1 MGFYEASLLVLLLAV
16 KEATAASCPAGT
28 YLKDNKCF
36 VCPVGYF
43 ESEGTCKQCPLDQY
57 NAAEQGTG
65 CTACPEG
72 TKTLEKGSVSIDQ
85 CIKVCE
91 IPATYKSGYRV
102 TDDTQIY
109 TVSAG
114 ERVAHDTNLLFV
126 CDPGYQ
132 FGNTNTNTQ
141 SRTCSESVDLPT
153 FCIRIE
159 ASQKG
164 EGYFT
169 PEIETITVSCSVY
182 PKEQTEATSVY
193 FFKDDVKI
201 TDGVVLVVKEDYQ
214 EATYEVNEEGRWRC
228 ALADTITDES
238 NKPVTEAL
246 ISKLTLTMN
255 KPTKLAVSTDEDY
268 TISCESSY
276 LDTMGLPGLVLYFNG
291 EPVSSVTSEILDQ
304 KFRVSKSFSSLT
316 NEVAGRYTCKSTW
329 AITDGDVIGPS
340 QVEGTVDFL
349 GFQTEYPARED
360 GTSADVVMVSADTDV
375 TLVCDTYTISSG
387 SQPDVKFFVN
397 DVEVGTG
404 TSHTLTV
411 STSGTE
417 VHCTASVGTGE
428 SQQLV
433 TTKKTTLLT
442 TDLRVEMSPEVLYGK
457 EGDIVTLTCSL
468 TGANVQLAV
477 LNTYLDGSSKLTTDS
492 SAATADGTYK
502 FEITIN
508 KTNTWARCGVYV
520 ADQKVYFYSVPI
532 RVYCRDSSV
541 EPASLVLLQ
550 GQGSSFT
557 LKVWGDSASVTV
569 SNSEIRAVKNEAE
582 SNAWMTHYDV
592 PITNAKTK
600 WYGPLDFSITYSDD
614 KELAVENTNLYVTD
628 VIVKTYSN
636 NIAEE
641 QNIVLTCSH
650 VNPPN
655 YNPPTVTWYIYKG
668 QDDGLFDSD
677 KEEFDTSDSSRV
689 DVTDS
694 TDSKDETVLTIS
706 NVADTDTG
714 FYACR
719 VEFRNQSDEVRLERM
734 AAPVKQTVV
743 GEAYFHEMPK
753 SLGVRVDSSL
763 EISCTADQQ
772 RPDNAPSEPK
782 IGVECYNSE
791 SENWTEKGSRTT
803 TKTTKE
809 FTEKFQVTVTAS
821 MNNRDCR
828 CFGNFYDGGGQEYLI
843 SSPLVRVYAYDVRRY
858 PGYNEK
864 HYSMKG
870 HSVTMKCSANGDGS
884 EVIQWEKGTA
894 RISNSDT
901 KYTITTGE
909 VIDGT
914 YSSTLEISQI
924 TPALDGEFTCYV
936 TYGGDNG
943 VKLEETFTLHVLYI
957 TEFSTA
963 TRYENNDTTATI
975 TCKVSQVD
983 DKIPTITWNQDGKIS
998 TGCLDDSIISGS
1010 TKTCVLQLYITEELL
1025 RTVNCSLEYR
1035 EQPSLKGQKETSS
1048 RVTVVSQRVWSD
1060 QPKVTVVDGG
1070 NAEYV
1075 CYASGNTDVMMAT
1088 LNYPGDPQPKVEK
1101 DAAKYQSKFTFDMA
1115 DIRAGRS
1122 GDYTCQLNFAPPM
1135 SIEVSVEI
1143 MVLTEKFPATE
1154 TYQTLGQIQN
1164 FTCATEL
1171 IGENT
1176 IAKIRFDGGP
1186 GAYKDQF
1193 KYFDEEG
1200 EASNTLS
1207 LNLTQAMNL
1216 KVYNCSVEIEGSDSD
1231 RPLTSEGQLV
1241 VQYVKLEKNKY
1252 YGTDKQTLDI
1262 PCVGSG
1268 RNSDVDGISWTLPA
1282 GSSTSGTKQNYVQAT
1297 FSLKTVLTVALT
1309 PEKEGEYTCGVAYD
1323 PHPHQD
1329 SLSLTILKI
1338 EANPKKTYYLEKGS
1352 VGTIV
1357 CEGTAPL
1364 SSMKPSFKWNYVDKI
1379 NTGKQEQCG
1388 TQFNPNFA
1396 GTLPGPT
1403 NRRSGTVEISTIE
1416 HTIVESDQ
1424 LRSVDCTMSWT
1435 GTDADGSLTTTPSL
1449 LVVTYIAADDEVYVI
1464 EGKDGTITCTVYGPS
1479 VQMRW
1484 EKENE
1489 DKTGWTEITQGVAGY
1504 DTADGNWDETCH
1516 RESFILTVKST
1527 DESSEGK
1534 YRCSSTINY
1543 DGNVIELKKTV
1554 QLKVY
1559 RVVKF
1564 EVGLESGRSTSA
1576 IITQFDSASLAC
1588 SASYTGGT
1596 FSFIKKVEGQ
1606 EEVPQSSDYE
1616 VDTDDGYRA
1625 AGWNIQ
1631 SFDEDHVGVYEC
1643 KVEWGGLPAP
1653 VKTVNLDI
1661 SRVCQ
1666 RPDIVN
1672 GKLITEDPESRWI
1685 KSGETGTVTCEEGYT
1700 LSGEATVKCDEGDLV
1715 TPTGAALQATCE
1727 KVPSERC
1734 VVLPVPANGKF
1745 SCKTVEGNL
1754 VCNVECNEGYLISDP
1769 ANNEYTCRSES
1780 DENWDHVTQ
1789 QNPLGKTATCD
1800 EKTYQK
1806 FTLQGPCTECSGE
1819 CAEKLKDY
1827 TCVAGTITL
1836 RSLLSA
1842 EEVKK
1847 ELQPSGGKRKRD
1859 TTTEFTLTESQCIGE
1874 GSVKPMGSQYCVK
1887 CSAGYYA
1894 SDNTCKPCAV
1904 GQYGSSPGLSLCIY
1918 CDAGLSTLGQA
1929 ASSSS
1934 ECIEVCEIPA
1944 VHRGS
1949 SYPPTGFLVKAGS
1962 TVTLSCEEG
1971 FDLEYNQKSEVTCSD
1986 QLPKCYGRCRVKG
1999 PDSYDNLGLKKVEI
2013 GAESISQDTGPS
2025 TLCNN
2030 DNGDIKCSESGND
2043 PKIPHG
2049 FPIKAVCMDVKEM
2062 KNGKSEQILY
2072 CQEETLEFIF
2082 PDCSECKVDCS
2093 TSEWQC
2099 NSDCSCIP
2107 KTKRCDKIKDCKIN
2121 TAKPEISDEYDCSLP
2136 NDNPRGIQFDHW
2148 QDETSPNTPVRFS
2161 YTPRSDWQ
2169 QFAACFWLQSSF
2181 KGPQTVFS
2189 YGGKIGVSVHNE
2201 ELAVHFNLDGTSGA
2215 TFSSRAAGI
2224 TDGNYHRV
2232 CVSWNSVGGVVDLY
2246 YEDNDIIDDDKFK
2259 TWSVS
2264 STNLTNLRISQT
2276 VILTVGGTADQK
2288 DPNSFHGFIKDMI
2301 IFEKQL
2307 ITEDIDN
2314 FRDCTFPAANST
2326 RIKWEAILGVA
2337 GSKKVMNYE
2346 KTNCKAPTCKGSCPV
2361 DMFMCGTCDCVSP
2374 WQRCDLFTQHCI
2386 DNSDEQDCKKTNG
2399 VFKPY
2404 NEQKRFE
2411 ESKGSCIQAGGN
2423 LAFIDSEFENN
2434 LSARS
2439 LAIDKIRTTWI
2450 GMTVVK
2456 GKALT
2461 TWESGSYKSEWA
2473 QSYYSDTTKVD
2484 TSVGLRD
2491 DRIWLPV
2498 YGLFAEKL
2506 PYLCRTQGYLI
2517 AKLDETDISIDDW
2530 RSSCTTHFTIADEYY
2545 SDIAISVLKSR
2556 ALHVIDNW
2564 QGVAWVK
2571 SDLNCD
2577 YIKSDRSVTVDS
2589 PAECTTYWNVPS
2601 FCGVQVELEQVTQA
2615 SLTGEENSFFLL
2627 DNPWSGKLDSDRG
2640 TSELSVCFNL
2650 KSADEAGTVLRYSTA
2665 DYPNEILIYLSTKSQ
2680 HQPVDILELTV
2691 HNRVNFF
2698 AVELLDGVWHSV
2710 CVAWGTATAAQVTGS
2725 VNLMVDGAEI
2735 SQYKTLAVWPKNLY
2749 NAKLGDQGKLYIGR
2763 QGDSSSTDSR
2773 SLKGAI
2779 MNLNVWKKEL
2789 SLEEMTQMTRNSVDS
2804 FKCGPI
2810 VVQESKLILRWR
2822 DLLHYSS
2829 SGVTVSTTRDHVHC
2843 GILYYGAEFAAGPD
2857 GTKIQL
2863 ESGGNSGK
2871 DYSQAVRYGDIVRI
2885 VKGGTSDRTVK
2896 CDGVSCPFTQCSDS
2910 NTECGTEFTVLS
2922 DIWELGRAVAV
2933 SDKIVLR
2940 TGDKVIRGLT
2950 ASSGD
2955 LSLDADNEEEDNSF
2969 TVTVDYVGWKDG
2981 TISECGDD
2989 CVKTVTRNC
2998 VKFDGSETDGDG
3010 EDTLCPGDREISRY
3024 CPCSD
3029 HGECAAPPAAS
3040 EYSGTYTWVVYDK
3053 SEPGYWFAICPYGSF
3068 ADRYVPKTVIAECAG
3083 DGAVFENTT
3092 CSFQSEAAQELYKI
3106 LFDIQVEDD
3115 NVAEV
3120 AAQTSQAIVKADD
3133 LGTVHVNLAADI
3145 TTKVAN
3151 VTNITEDVV
3160 DNVLNVFDTLTITV
3174 SDEDIQSS
3182 KDDSGAPKKLV
3193 DSIET
3198 AAKKMKPETGKPIT
3212 LKKKS
3217 VGLKVMDVPETQ
3229 TGSVSFSISKTASQA
3244 IDEVEFGDT
3253 VPSSDPVTEKR
3264 TRQGEIS
3271 GSQDNG
3277 TGSQD
3282 NGTGSQD
3289 NGLDDTV
3296 LGTEEPPA
3304 AEANMTVSIEIAAD
3318 VAIKTKQLSFMVY
3331 NNSKMFVASK
3341 NHTIST
3347 NAAIGNPFESG
3358 SLSIQSNVLG
3368 GSVDQETAG
3377 ETGVGSGRSTP
3388 AATLT
3393 MSAQG
3398 GIDLD
3403 RTPYCVY
3410 WDDVEEMWSQ
3420 TGLHITSCDPDKISC
3435 TSDHLTNF
3443 AVLMNIGDNAFS
3455 PAHTTAMSV
3464 LTIVG
3469 SSLSILSLTLT
3480 VVGLAIGKMRRNP
3493 TYHIHLF
3500 LALSLGLAML
3510 FMLVGMDRREN
3521 FYVCKVFA
3529 VLIHYMFLA
3538 SICWMLVEGV
3548 NLYIAL
3554 IIVFGVNHKKLKI
3567 AAHCFSWGF
3576 PALVCLITVLV
3587 DTYVAGFELYEICM
3601 TAKYCFLN
3609 HRGRMYFFV
3618 APIML
3623 AMAVNVFIFIRVI
3636 IVLAK
3641 ATKNRDGWTD
3651 LRQVTVIASITGMS
3665 ISLVT
3670 VIASITGISW
3680 IFGAMT
3686 VGGSVGTLIFNYL
3699 YIILNSFQGVVIFY
3713 FHCFGKPDV
3722 RNAWTEKLSSGTSR
3736 LFTSSNNSQAP
3747 ASYGKSIVP
3756 VEVAKARPISEVAA
3770 NKAARGESNLSPAEL
3785 AALEKCGGTSRK
3797 ISTAATGV
3805 SDQRYSTTVA
3815 PRISTTLGP
3824 GGRISTVSN
3833 PGPRLGAGANR
3844 PNRFSVAG
3852 YNTPLSPM
3860 PFQASPNPRKIE
3872 EEDIK
3877 LQNMEKTDEEAAY
3890 STIDDVAPENP
3901 EKTGTG
3907 LRRRKKK
3914 QENDCLVE
3922 ENQYV
3927 TLGEKE
3933 DREKKNADKKGDLA
3947 IEDVELAPV
3956 EPEPAVSGST
3966 LKRCE
3971 SLEGAAITGPDIV
3984 YFPDDDT
3991 GSINM

>member
-1 MGFYEASLLVLLLAV
+1 
-16 KEATAASCPAGT
+16 
-28 YLKDNKCF
+28 
-36 VCPVGYF
+36 
-43 ESEGTCKQCPLDQY
+43 
-57 NAAEQGTG
+57 
-65 CTACPEG
+65 
-72 TKTLEKGSVSIDQ
+72 
-85 CIKVCE
+85 
-91 IPATYKSGYRV
+91 
-102 TDDTQIY
+102 
-109 TVSAG
+109 
-114 ERVAHDTNLLFV
+114 
-126 CDPGYQ
+126 
-132 FGNTNTNTQ
+132 
-141 SRTCSESVDLPT
+141 
-153 FCIRIE
+153 
-159 ASQKG
+159 
-164 EGYFT
+164 
-169 PEIETITVSCSVY
+169 
-182 PKEQTEATSVY
+182 
-193 FFKDDVKI
+193 
-201 TDGVVLVVKEDYQ
+201 
-214 EATYEVNEEGRWRC
+214 
-228 ALADTITDES
+228 
-238 NKPVTEAL
+238 
-246 ISKLTLTMN
+246 
-255 KPTKLAVSTDEDY
+255 
-268 TISCESSY
+268 
-276 LDTMGLPGLVLYFNG
+276 
-291 EPVSSVTSEILDQ
+291 
-304 KFRVSKSFSSLT
+304 
-316 NEVAGRYTCKSTW
+316 
-329 AITDGDVIGPS
+329 
-340 QVEGTVDFL
+340 
-349 GFQTEYPARED
+349 
-360 GTSADVVMVSADTDV
+360 
-375 TLVCDTYTISSG
+375 
-387 SQPDVKFFVN
+387 
-397 DVEVGTG
+397 
-404 TSHTLTV
+404 
-411 STSGTE
+411 
-417 VHCTASVGTGE
+417 
-428 SQQLV
+428 
-433 TTKKTTLLT
+433 
-442 TDLRVEMSPEVLYGK
+442 
-457 EGDIVTLTCSL
+457 
-468 TGANVQLAV
+468 
-477 LNTYLDGSSKLTTDS
+477 
-492 SAATADGTYK
+492 
-502 FEITIN
+502 
-508 KTNTWARCGVYV
+508 
-520 ADQKVYFYSVPI
+520 
-532 RVYCRDSSV
+532 
-541 EPASLVLLQ
+541 
-550 GQGSSFT
+550 
-557 LKVWGDSASVTV
+557 
-569 SNSEIRAVKNEAE
+569 
-582 SNAWMTHYDV
+582 
-592 PITNAKTK
+592 
-600 WYGPLDFSITYSDD
+600 
-614 KELAVENTNLYVTD
+614 
-628 VIVKTYSN
+628 
-636 NIAEE
+636 
-641 QNIVLTCSH
+641 
-650 VNPPN
+650 
-655 YNPPTVTWYIYKG
+655 
-668 QDDGLFDSD
+668 
-677 KEEFDTSDSSRV
+677 
-689 DVTDS
+689 
-694 TDSKDETVLTIS
+694 
-706 NVADTDTG
+706 
-714 FYACR
+714 
-719 VEFRNQSDEVRLERM
+719 
-734 AAPVKQTVV
+734 
-743 GEAYFHEMPK
+743 
-753 SLGVRVDSSL
+753 
-763 EISCTADQQ
+763 
-772 RPDNAPSEPK
+772 
-782 IGVECYNSE
+782 
-791 SENWTEKGSRTT
+791 
-803 TKTTKE
+803 
-809 FTEKFQVTVTAS
+809 
-821 MNNRDCR
+821 
-828 CFGNFYDGGGQEYLI
+828 
-843 SSPLVRVYAYDVRRY
+843 
-858 PGYNEK
+858 
-864 HYSMKG
+864 
-870 HSVTMKCSANGDGS
+870 
-884 EVIQWEKGTA
+884 
-894 RISNSDT
+894 
-901 KYTITTGE
+901 
-909 VIDGT
+909 
-914 YSSTLEISQI
+914 
-924 TPALDGEFTCYV
+924 
-936 TYGGDNG
+936 
-943 VKLEETFTLHVLYI
+943 
-957 TEFSTA
+957 
-963 TRYENNDTTATI
+963 
-975 TCKVSQVD
+975 
-983 DKIPTITWNQDGKIS
+983 
-998 TGCLDDSIISGS
+998 
-1010 TKTCVLQLYITEELL
+1010 
-1025 RTVNCSLEYR
+1025 
-1035 EQPSLKGQKETSS
+1035 
-1048 RVTVVSQRVWSD
+1048 
-1060 QPKVTVVDGG
+1060 
-1070 NAEYV
+1070 
-1075 CYASGNTDVMMAT
+1075 
-1088 LNYPGDPQPKVEK
+1088 
-1101 DAAKYQSKFTFDMA
+1101 
-1115 DIRAGRS
+1115 
-1122 GDYTCQLNFAPPM
+1122 
-1135 SIEVSVEI
+1135 
-1143 MVLTEKFPATE
+1143 
-1154 TYQTLGQIQN
+1154 
-1164 FTCATEL
+1164 
-1171 IGENT
+1171 
-1176 IAKIRFDGGP
+1176 
-1186 GAYKDQF
+1186 
-1193 KYFDEEG
+1193 
-1200 EASNTLS
+1200 
-1207 LNLTQAMNL
+1207 
-1216 KVYNCSVEIEGSDSD
+1216 
-1231 RPLTSEGQLV
+1231 
-1241 VQYVKLEKNKY
+1241 
-1252 YGTDKQTLDI
+1252 
-1262 PCVGSG
+1262 
-1268 RNSDVDGISWTLPA
+1268 
-1282 GSSTSGTKQNYVQAT
+1282 
-1297 FSLKTVLTVALT
+1297 
-1309 PEKEGEYTCGVAYD
+1309 
-1323 PHPHQD
+1323 
-1329 SLSLTILKI
+1329 
-1338 EANPKKTYYLEKGS
+1338 
-1352 VGTIV
+1352 
-1357 CEGTAPL
+1357 
-1364 SSMKPSFKWNYVDKI
+1364 
-1379 NTGKQEQCG
+1379 
-1388 TQFNPNFA
+1388 
-1396 GTLPGPT
+1396 
-1403 NRRSGTVEISTIE
+1403 
-1416 HTIVESDQ
+1416 
-1424 LRSVDCTMSWT
+1424 
-1435 GTDADGSLTTTPSL
+1435 
-1449 LVVTYIAADDEVYVI
+1449 
-1464 EGKDGTITCTVYGPS
+1464 
-1479 VQMRW
+1479 
-1484 EKENE
+1484 
-1489 DKTGWTEITQGVAGY
+1489 
-1504 DTADGNWDETCH
+1504 
-1516 RESFILTVKST
+1516 
-1527 DESSEGK
+1527 
-1534 YRCSSTINY
+1534 
-1543 DGNVIELKKTV
+1543 
-1554 QLKVY
+1554 
-1559 RVVKF
+1559 
-1564 EVGLESGRSTSA
+1564 
-1576 IITQFDSASLAC
+1576 
-1588 SASYTGGT
+1588 
-1596 FSFIKKVEGQ
+1596 
-1606 EEVPQSSDYE
+1606 
-1616 VDTDDGYRA
+1616 
-1625 AGWNIQ
+1625 
-1631 SFDEDHVGVYEC
+1631 
-1643 KVEWGGLPAP
+1643 
-1653 VKTVNLDI
+1653 
-1661 SRVCQ
+1661 
-1666 RPDIVN
+1666 
-1672 GKLITEDPESRWI
+1672 
-1685 KSGETGTVTCEEGYT
+1685 
-1700 LSGEATVKCDEGDLV
+1700 
-1715 TPTGAALQATCE
+1715 
-1727 KVPSERC
+1727 
-1734 VVLPVPANGKF
+1734 
-1745 SCKTVEGNL
+1745 
-1754 VCNVECNEGYLISDP
+1754 
-1769 ANNEYTCRSES
+1769 
-1780 DENWDHVTQ
+1780 
-1789 QNPLGKTATCD
+1789 
-1800 EKTYQK
+1800 
-1806 FTLQGPCTECSGE
+1806 
-1819 CAEKLKDY
+1819 
-1827 TCVAGTITL
+1827 
-1836 RSLLSA
+1836 
-1842 EEVKK
+1842 
-1847 ELQPSGGKRKRD
+1847 
-1859 TTTEFTLTESQCIGE
+1859 
-1874 GSVKPMGSQYCVK
+1874 
-1887 CSAGYYA
+1887 
-1894 SDNTCKPCAV
+1894 
-1904 GQYGSSPGLSLCIY
+1904 
-1918 CDAGLSTLGQA
+1918 
-1929 ASSSS
+1929 
-1934 ECIEVCEIPA
+1934 
-1944 VHRGS
+1944 
-1949 SYPPTGFLVKAGS
+1949 
-1962 TVTLSCEEG
+1962 
-1971 FDLEYNQKSEVTCSD
+1971 
-1986 QLPKCYGRCRVKG
+1986 
-1999 PDSYDNLGLKKVEI
+1999 
-2013 GAESISQDTGPS
+2013 
-2025 TLCNN
+2025 
-2030 DNGDIKCSESGND
+2030 
-2043 PKIPHG
+2043 
-2049 FPIKAVCMDVKEM
+2049 
-2062 KNGKSEQILY
+2062 
-2072 CQEETLEFIF
+2072 
-2082 PDCSECKVDCS
+2082 
-2093 TSEWQC
+2093 
-2099 NSDCSCIP
+2099 
-2107 KTKRCDKIKDCKIN
+2107 
-2121 TAKPEISDEYDCSLP
+2121 
-2136 NDNPRGIQFDHW
+2136 
-2148 QDETSPNTPVRFS
+2148 
-2161 YTPRSDWQ
+2161 
-2169 QFAACFWLQSSF
+2169 
-2181 KGPQTVFS
+2181 
-2189 YGGKIGVSVHNE
+2189 
-2201 ELAVHFNLDGTSGA
+2201 
-2215 TFSSRAAGI
+2215 
-2224 TDGNYHRV
+2224 
-2232 CVSWNSVGGVVDLY
+2232 
-2246 YEDNDIIDDDKFK
+2246 
-2259 TWSVS
+2259 
-2264 STNLTNLRISQT
+2264 
-2276 VILTVGGTADQK
+2276 
-2288 DPNSFHGFIKDMI
+2288 
-2301 IFEKQL
+2301 
-2307 ITEDIDN
+2307 
-2314 FRDCTFPAANST
+2314 
-2326 RIKWEAILGVA
+2326 
-2337 GSKKVMNYE
+2337 
-2346 KTNCKAPTCKGSCPV
+2346 
-2361 DMFMCGTCDCVSP
+2361 MFMCGTCDCVSP

-2650 KSADEAGTVLRYSTA
+2650 KSADDAGTVLRYSTA

-2680 HQPVDILELTV
+2680 HQPVDIPCYHDYTPNIPCYHDNTPDIPSYHDNTPDILCYHDNIPDIPCYHDNTPDIPCYHDNTPVIPCYHDNTPDIPCYHDNTPDIPCYHDNTPDIPCYHDNTPDMRYRDIPCYHDNTPDILELTV

-2749 NAKLGDQGKLYIGR
+2749 NAKLSDQGKLYIGR

-2829 SGVTVSTTRDHVHC
+2829 SG
-2843 GILYYGAEFAAGPD
+2843 Y
-2857 GTKIQL
+2857 
-2863 ESGGNSGK
+2863 
-2871 DYSQAVRYGDIVRI
+2871 
-2885 VKGGTSDRTVK
+2885 
-2896 CDGVSCPFTQCSDS
+2896 
-2910 NTECGTEFTVLS
+2910 
-2922 DIWELGRAVAV
+2922 
-2933 SDKIVLR
+2933 KIVLILTLQELLSPR
-2940 TGDKVIRGLT
+2940 HVTMYTAVYCTTELSSRLVLTGQRFSWRAVEIAARITVKLLDTGI
-2950 ASSGD
+2950 
-2955 LSLDADNEEEDNSF
+2955 LS
-2969 TVTVDYVGWKDG
+2969 DYVGWKDG

-3198 AAKKMKPETGKPIT
+3198 AAKKMRPETGKPIT

-3651 LRQVTVIASITGMS
+3651 LRQVTVIASITG
-3665 ISLVT
+3665 
-3670 VIASITGISW
+3670 ISW

-3747 ASYGKSIVP
+3747 ASY
-3756 VEVAKARPISEVAA
+3756 
-3770 NKAARGESNLSPAEL
+3770 
-3785 AALEKCGGTSRK
+3785 GTSRK